1 MLKGILSI
9 SGYGG
14 LFKRIAEAK
23 NNVIVESITTK
34 KRMPVY
40 STSKISALEDI
51 AIFTK
56 TGEIPLKEVFKLI
69 FDLEKGGPAINPNL
83 PNPELK
89 SYFEK
94 VLPEFDKDRVY
105 ISDIKKVFT
114 WYNLLLENELLK
126 LDEEE
131 PENLEVEKTNE
142 ENSDKAEV

>member
-9 SGYGG
+9 SGHGG
-14 LFKRIAEAK
+14 LFKMVAEAK
-23 NNVIVESITTK
+23 NNVIVESITNK
-34 KRMPVY
+34 KRMPAY
-40 STSKISALEDI
+40 SSSKISALEDI

-69 FDLEKGGPAINPNL
+69 FDLENGGPAINPNL

-126 LDEEE
+126 FEEEE
-131 PENLEVEKTNE
+131 PEKQEFEKTE
-142 ENSDKAEV
+142 EEATEKAEE